1 MKDIPTNSAENIE
14 GHAALS
20 ICESMLLAMHD
31 LKIMSQKDAQNVL
44 KDAAAAH
51 HEASDHP
58 ENSDMHKKV
67 AILIDKIIA
76 GGNSMPRI

>member
-1 MKDIPTNSAENIE
+1 VKTPTNDSIE

-31 LKIMSQKDAQNVL
+31 LKIMSQTDARNVL

-51 HEASDHP
+51 HNEATTRPD
-58 ENSDMHKKV
+58 EAEMHRKV
-67 AILIDKIIA
+67 ATLIDKIIA
-76 GGNSMPRI
+76 GGNSLPRI